1 MTTLLRH
8 FLMSAVL
15 TSYLCAAPALVT
27 SPEAK
32 VLVNGGAMMDG
43 NVFKAATLP
52 AMRGFYPKTG
62 HVALILH
69 ASHPED
75 RDRMETRLKLAFA
88 DLAAGLT
95 AESVHRYD
103 EAGALALLRR
113 ADAIFIGGG
122 DTFMLLRVMQE
133 TGQLDLL
140 QERIRAGV
148 PVGGSSAGANV
159 LGLLIGGTNDFPV
172 TDVPTR
178 ESIAAFP
185 AVINPHHPLATAA
198 DFGGREWKI
207 RNYLRW
213 NPGEVM
219 LGLGDA
225 ATAVLRD
232 GQVTLELGP
241 AWLYVPGKETRWLE
255 TGDRIP
261 ELDSKS

>member
-1 MTTLLRH
+1 MFVTLRFL
-8 FLMSAVL
+8 LMSAAL
-15 TSYLCAAPALVT
+15 SSYLCAAPALVT
-27 SPEAK
+27 SPSAR

-52 AMRGFYPKTG
+52 AMRAFYPATG

-75 RDRMETRLKLAFA
+75 RDRMEARLQAAFR
-88 DLAAGLT
+88 DVAAGLT
-95 AESVHRYD
+95 AESVHQHD

-113 ADAIFIGGG
+113 ADAVFIGGG
-122 DTFMLLRVMQE
+122 DTFMLLRVLRE
-133 TGQLDLL
+133 TGQLDVLR
-140 QERIRAGV
+140 ERILAGV

-159 LGLLIGGTNDFPV
+159 LGLVIGGTNDFPV

-213 NPGEVM
+213 NPAEVI

-261 ELDSKS
+261 ELDPAD